1 MVSPA
6 KIIHRRSPYPGLSGI
21 DSRQAGYGCLGLRQ
35 RHDVEPVR
43 AGAFRPW
50 APVLGAM
57 PSEYRLRGDRGSWTE
72 RSAGVTQRREERLR
86 GRTAE
91 RLNGDPR
98 DLIRAMPAKG
108 DTPQAVF

>member
-43 AGAFRPW
+43 AGAFGPGRPSV
-50 APVLGAM
+50 APCRVNIVCEVIEGAG
-57 PSEYRLRGDRGSWTE
+57 PNGVPGWP
-72 RSAGVTQRREERLR
+72 SAGR
-86 GRTAE
+86 
-91 RLNGDPR
+91 
-98 DLIRAMPAKG
+98 KG
-108 DTPQAVF
+108 

>member
-43 AGAFRPW
+43 AGAFGPGRPSL
-50 APVLGAM
+50 APCRVNIVCEVIEGAG
-57 PSEYRLRGDRGSWTE
+57 PN
-72 RSAGVTQRREERLR
+72 GVP
-86 GRTAE
+86 G
-91 RLNGDPR
+91 
-98 DLIRAMPAKG
+98 
-108 DTPQAVF
+108 